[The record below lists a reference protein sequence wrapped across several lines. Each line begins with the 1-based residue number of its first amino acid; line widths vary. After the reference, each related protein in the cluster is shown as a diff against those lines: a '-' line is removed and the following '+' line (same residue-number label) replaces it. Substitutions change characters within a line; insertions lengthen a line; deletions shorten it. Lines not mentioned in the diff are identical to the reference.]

1 MAPVKDFQA
10 LKSGR
15 FADEEHFLKMI
26 QTQLKLNQIL
36 KDAEE

>member
-1 MAPVKDFQA
+1 MAPVKGFQA
-10 LKSGR
+10 LESGR
-15 FADEEHFLKMI
+15 FADVEHFLKMI